1 MKISVRA
8 QNCTAEG
15 AFEVLAK
22 AKALEREKGIKVI
35 HLEIGEPDFPT
46 PAGIIASCK
55 NALDQGFTHYTPA
68 AGIPELREA
77 VAKYLN
83 HNRGADYEP
92 ADVLISTGGKLLIFA
107 TCMTF
112 LEEGDEAIYP
122 DPGYPPYRSAIRL
135 AGGHPVPL
143 PLLEEDD
150 YRVDVDRLSKLI
162 TPKTRL
168 IILNSP
174 QNPTGGV
181 LPRADLEKIAEVVK
195 DSNAV
200 VFSDEIYSHL
210 IYDKEVPHVSI
221 ATLPGMKERTVL
233 MDGMSKTYAMTGWR
247 LAYATVPREFFS
259 PMQKIINNTVSCTP
273 TFVQYAGVDALL
285 GNNPEVE
292 MMKEKFAKRRLLMVK
307 LANQIPGFHAKEPLG
322 AFYLFVNVK
331 EILNKYQLT
340 SKAFADHLLYQAGV
354 AILGGSA
361 FGDTGEGY
369 IRFSYANSSPNIEE
383 AMDRIHK
390 IVVKD
395 FPL

>member
-22 AKALEREKGIKVI
+22 AKALERETGVKVI

-46 PAGIIASCK
+46 PAGIIDSCK
-55 NALDQGFTHYTPA
+55 DALDQGHTHYTPA

-77 VAKYLN
+77 TAQYLN
-83 HNRGADYEP
+83 NHRGANFDSQ
-92 ADVLISTGGKLLIFA
+92 DILISTGGKLLIFA

-112 LEEGDEAIYP
+112 LEEGDEAIFP
-122 DPGYPPYRSAIRL
+122 DPGYPPYKSAIRL

-150 YRVDVDRLSKLI
+150 YRIDVDRLSKLI

-174 QNPTGGV
+174 QNPTGGI
-181 LPRADLEKIAEVVK
+181 LNREDLEKIADVIR

-210 IYDKEVPHVSI
+210 IYGKDHQHVSI
-221 ATLPGMKERTVL
+221 ASLPGMKERTVL

-247 LAYATVPREFFS
+247 LAYAAVPREFFS

-273 TFVQYAGVDALL
+273 TFVQYAGINALL
-285 GNNPEVE
+285 GDNPEVA
-292 MMKEKFAKRRLLMVK
+292 MMKEKFASRRTLMVK
-307 LANQIPGFHAKEPLG
+307 LVNEIPGFSVKEPLG

-331 EILNKYQLT
+331 EILHKYQLS

-361 FGDTGEGY
+361 FGETGEGY
-369 IRFSYANSSPNIEE
+369 IRFSYANSKPNIEE
-383 AMDRIHK
+383 AMERINN
-390 IVVKD
+390 VVSKD

>member
-35 HLEIGEPDFPT
+35 HLEIGEPDFST
-46 PAGIIASCK
+46 PAGIIDSCK
-55 NALDQGFTHYTPA
+55 KALDDGQTHYTPA

-77 VAKYLN
+77 VAKYLSM
-83 HNRGADYEP
+83 HRGSDFEP
-92 ADVLISTGGKLLIFA
+92 QDILISTGGKLLIFA

-150 YRVDVDRLSKLI
+150 YRIDVERLSKLI

-174 QNPTGGV
+174 QNPTGA
-181 LPRADLEKIAEVVK
+181 LFTREDLEKIAKVVR

-200 VFSDEIYSHL
+200 IFSDEIYSHL
-210 IYDKEVPHVSI
+210 IYGENNVHSSI
-221 ATLPGMKERTVL
+221 ASIPEMKERTVL

-247 LAYATVPREFFS
+247 LAYAAVPREFFTS
-259 PMQKIINNTVSCTP
+259 MQKIINNTVSCTP
-273 TFVQYAGVDALL
+273 TFVQYAGIEALL
-285 GNNPEVE
+285 GDNPEVT
-292 MMKEKFAKRRLLMVK
+292 MMKEKFCKRRSLMVN
-307 LANQIPGFHAKEPLG
+307 LVNQIPGFHAKEPQG
-322 AFYLFVNVK
+322 AFYLFVNAK
-331 EILNKYQLT
+331 EILNKYLMT

-354 AILGGSA
+354 ACLGGSA

-369 IRFSYANSSPNIEE
+369 IRFSYANSTPNIEE
-383 AMDRIHK
+383 AMERIHQLV
-390 IVVKD
+390 IRD

>member
-8 QNCTAEG
+8 QSCTAEG

-35 HLEIGEPDFPT
+35 HLEIGEPDFDT
-46 PAGIIASCK
+46 PSGIIDSCK
-55 NALDQGFTHYTPA
+55 EALDQGHTHYTPA

-77 VAKYLN
+77 VAQYLTR
-83 HNRGADYEP
+83 HRGVDFDP
-92 ADVLISTGGKLLIFA
+92 QDILISTGGKLLIFA

-150 YRVDVDRLSKLI
+150 YRIDVDRLSKLI

-174 QNPTGGV
+174 QNPTGA
-181 LPRADLEKIAEVVK
+181 LLKKDDLEKIAEVIK
-195 DSNAV
+195 DSNAI

-210 IYDKEVPHVSI
+210 IYGNNAKHASI
-221 ATLPGMKERTVL
+221 ATIPGMKNRTVL

-247 LAYATVPREFFS
+247 LAYAAVPREYFT

-273 TFVQYAGVDALL
+273 TFVQYAGIHALL
-285 GNNPEVE
+285 GDNPEVAI
-292 MMKEKFAKRRLLMVK
+292 MKEKFAKRRTLMTR
-307 LANQIPGFHAKEPLG
+307 LAGDIPGFSAKEPDG

-331 EILNKYQLT
+331 DILSKYQLS
-340 SKAFADHLLYQAGV
+340 SKALADHLLYQAGV
-354 AILGGSA
+354 ACLGGSA

-369 IRFSYANSSPNIEE
+369 LRFSYANSSPNIEE
-383 AMDRIHK
+383 AMDRIKK
-390 IVVKD
+390 IIVKD